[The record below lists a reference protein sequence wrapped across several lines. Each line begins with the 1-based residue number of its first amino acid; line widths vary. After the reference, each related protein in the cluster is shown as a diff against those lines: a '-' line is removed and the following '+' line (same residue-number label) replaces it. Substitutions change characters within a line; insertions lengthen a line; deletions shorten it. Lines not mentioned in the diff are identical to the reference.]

1 MQFIFHMSAHAV
13 KGANKAQDPR
23 GVNRHGTTSLLLVF
37 VSQQNNCYL
46 LITCIFYTAE
56 ISCRIEL
63 YLLDPSILTH
73 RLQNSSNPRSPTRH
87 LSQNKTKR
95 TYECLCQ
102 PTHSNKLPTS
112 NHIQVNFHINLYL

>member
-1 MQFIFHMSAHAV
+1 MQFIFHTSAHAV

-23 GVNRHGTTSLLLVF
+23 GVNGHGTTSLLLVF

-46 LITCIFYTAE
+46 LITCIFCTAE

-63 YLLDPSILTH
+63 HLLDPSILTH
-73 RLQNSSNPRSPTRH
+73 RLQNTRR
-87 LSQNKTKR
+87 LSQNKTKH
-95 TYECLCQ
+95 TYGCLCQ

-112 NHIQVNFHINLYL
+112 NHVHVNFHINLYL